1 MNKTKLLEIAQALD
15 LGSIDDE
22 KARTLLLDLL
32 SVRLLLPDADNYD
45 YLRGFV
51 DGYGGEEPH
60 DVFPNGFNNINEVW
74 DRMYELKGNEAFT
87 IYNEELVKEQIN
99 NLQERNQML
108 EAKILDWYL
117 KSKDEKFAEH
127 FGIKK
132 VREGRV

>member
-1 MNKTKLLEIAQALD
+1 MKTKLTIISDD
-15 LGSIDDE
+15 LNHGIIDE
-22 KARTLLLDLL
+22 KEARTLLLDLL
-32 SVRLLLPDADNYD
+32 SVRFLLPDADNYD

-87 IYNEELVKEQIN
+87 IYNEELVKEQTN
-99 NLQERNQML
+99 NLQERNRML

-127 FGIKK
+127 FGIKE
-132 VREGRV
+132 VSNGRV